1 MFRFGEKKL
10 TKEKFYAAKKPVK
23 IWDVNVDN
31 IVISKLI
38 KTKTNS
44 KYLIGH
50 LNKVNKVVKPL
61 VLIMPKMNA

>member
-1 MFRFGEKKL
+1 MLQKTYKNLGC
-10 TKEKFYAAKKPVK
+10 
-23 IWDVNVDN
+23 NVDN

-44 KYLIGH
+44 KHLIGY
-50 LNKVNKVVKPL
+50 LDKVNKVAKPL